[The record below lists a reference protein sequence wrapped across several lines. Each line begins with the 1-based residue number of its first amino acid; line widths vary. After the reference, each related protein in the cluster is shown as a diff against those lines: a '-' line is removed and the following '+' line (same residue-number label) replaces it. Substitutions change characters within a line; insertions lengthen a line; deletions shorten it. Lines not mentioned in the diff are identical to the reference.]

1 MGLAMLSRRV
11 NWRHTLAHCLA
22 ISTISLV
29 LVVGCAQ
36 PEATPTPIAAPATTP
51 AAASPVA
58 SPAVPKPAASPA
70 PAASPTA
77 PPFTGPTHTVAE
89 GETLRTIA
97 EQEYG
102 NGDLWRRIF
111 DANRDIVG
119 DNPDSIKVGQT
130 LRIPPR
136 E

>member
-1 MGLAMLSRRV
+1 MGLAMRSRRV
-11 NWRHTLAHCLA
+11 YRRRALAHCLA
-22 ISTISLV
+22 ICTSSLV

-36 PEATPTPIAAPATTP
+36 PEATPTPIPAPATVP
-51 AAASPVA
+51 AASPVA
-58 SPAVPKPAASPA
+58 SPVVAKPAASPV

-77 PPFTGPTHTVAE
+77 PPFTGQTHTVGE

-111 DANRDIVG
+111 DANRDIIG
-119 DNPDSIKVGQT
+119 DNPDAIKIGQS